1 MLQVNRLREHREY
14 ILEVFKNKRGED
26 YTEQIDSILELDQQR
41 KNLQSE
47 QDALN
52 HRSNELS
59 KQIPVLFKEG
69 KADQVE
75 PLKEEAR
82 EVKQQARELGEELT
96 TIVEKIKEN
105 MCHVPNV
112 PHESVPEGKD
122 DSDNVVVKI
131 VESHFTPPSE
141 KVYHWDMLEKY
152 SLADFES
159 GVKITGAG
167 FPLMVNKGARLQRAL
182 VNFFLDKNT
191 AAGYNEVIPP
201 LMVNHESAFGT
212 GQLPDKEAQMYEV
225 ERDQLFVIPTSEVP
239 LTNIF
244 RGEIL
249 GENDFPQKVTAATP
263 CFRREAGS
271 YGKDVRGLNRLH
283 QFEKVE
289 IVRVEKPEYS
299 TQALEEMKNH
309 VAGILE
315 DLELPYRVLR
325 LCGGDL
331 GFAAAITYD
340 FEVYSFG
347 QERWLEVSS
356 VSNFEAYQAN
366 RLSLRYKTESGKT
379 KSCHTLN
386 GSALALPRI
395 MAALIENNYYD
406 GDIILPEKLHPYL
419 GFDKIS
425 L

>member
-1 MLQVNRLREHREY
+1 MLQVNRLREHRDY
-14 ILEVFKNKRGED
+14 IVDVFQKKRGEN
-26 YTEQIDSILELDQQR
+26 YAELIDQILEIDQKR
-41 KNLQSE
+41 KEVQAE
-47 QDALN
+47 YDGLN
-52 HRSNELS
+52 QRSNELA

-69 KADQVE
+69 KAAE
-75 PLKEEAR
+75 AAPLKEEAR
-82 EVKQQARELGEELT
+82 EVKQNARVLGENLNKIAE
-96 TIVEKIKEN
+96 TIKDK
-105 MCHVPNV
+105 MCQLPNV
-112 PHESVPEGKD
+112 PHELVPEGKD
-122 DSDNVVVKI
+122 DTDNLVVRI
-131 VESHFTPPSE
+131 AEDHFTPPSE
-141 KVYHWDMLEKY
+141 KVLHWDMLEKFD
-152 SLADFES
+152 LVDFES

-167 FPLMVNKGARLQRAL
+167 FPLFVRKGARLQRAL
-182 VNFFLDKNT
+182 VNFFLDRNRE
-191 AAGYNEVIPP
+191 AGYSEIIPP

-212 GQLPDKEAQMYEV
+212 GQLPDKEAQMYEL
-225 ERDQLFVIPTSEVP
+225 ERDNLFVIPTSEVP
-239 LTNIF
+239 LTNIY
-244 RGEIL
+244 RDEIL
-249 GENDFPQKVTAATP
+249 DDADFPQKVTAATP

-289 IVRVEKPEYS
+289 IVRIEKPEYS
-299 TQALEEMKNH
+299 TQALEEMKDH

-366 RLSLRYKTESGKT
+366 RLNLRYRTPQGKT

-386 GSALALPRI
+386 GSSLALPRI

-406 GDIILPEKLHPYL
+406 GEILMPEKLHSYL

-425 L
+425 S